1 MADGSYLTTRIS
13 SVAIPRLLFP
23 VEPQPNETLLGFV
36 VRCVERNRLGT
47 PVSFMRAVGLELK
60 AKGDFLNRLQAELPA
75 LAQALSMP
83 VEALHGLWGT
93 QPPTEDRK
101 RRLGGVW
108 LRPALVEQST
118 RRAPPR
124 IDPGEPD
131 DARWMIRPIAFCST
145 RWEMLIDRCP
155 SRWCGKVLTW
165 PRADSL
171 HLCRHCGTPLSSAPR
186 QTIPRQH
193 RDWLQWI
200 MALFSDDESLR
211 QAAVRRVPTSF
222 RVETETEVFELLL
235 AFQHAFKVSA
245 AELSEEVLDD
255 PEDEGDQGDWRHW
268 VAAARFMLEY
278 PRSHWDI
285 LQRRDSDERAAFHLA
300 FKRIAHNSNVP
311 IVRSELNRINLGA
324 GHLPTS
330 AFCRKEP
337 SSPEMPARTA
347 AKELGVTPGALRQL
361 VEAKMLA
368 PLRSRGARR
377 RINFYAAADIDAL
390 KAARR
395 GGMSCSWFRARS
407 ALPEIAIE
415 QLVALGHLAF
425 WKNPTAALL
434 YGDSHL
440 RADMADPTLERIYNL
455 PLPPSADGWI
465 TLDEAFMG
473 VGGREKPWGPILAA
487 WLKGSLPG
495 GLANDAVI
503 GPPILSMSAAVAR
516 SLVMGGPSANP
527 WFSFQPEHYGDLR
540 RNWFSPGETAAYLN
554 CSAVETSFLLEKGH
568 LHPLGGQNRTRF
580 ARSEVEDFA
589 QVWMNTREAAARLGV
604 SPRQVWRELEPYC
617 IRRSLGRGFHKRDE
631 LEPIVELEV
640 EAHRLQAMR
649 PGRSFMSD
657 RQVRC

>member
-1 MADGSYLTTRIS
+1 MADGAYLTIGIAN
-13 SVAIPRLLFP
+13 VPLPRLLFP

-108 LRPALVEQST
+108 LRPALVEQTT
-118 RRAPPR
+118 RRAPPS

-131 DARWMIRPIAFCST
+131 DARWMIRPIMFCST

-155 SRWCGKVLTW
+155 SRWCGKALTW

-171 HLCRHCGTPLSSAPR
+171 HLCRHCGTPLNTAPR

-193 RDWLQWI
+193 RGWLGWI
-200 MALFSDDESLR
+200 ITLFSDDEGLR
-211 QAAVRRVPTSF
+211 QTAVRRVPTSF
-222 RVETETEVFELLL
+222 QVETETEVFELLL

-245 AELSEEVLDD
+245 AELSEEVIDD
-255 PEDEGDQGDWRHW
+255 PDYEGDQGDWRHW

-285 LQRRDSDERAAFHLA
+285 LQKRDSDERAAFHLA

-311 IVRSELNRINLGA
+311 IVRSELIRINLGA
-324 GHLPTS
+324 GHLPIS
-330 AFCRKEP
+330 ALCRNEP
-337 SSPEMPARTA
+337 SSPEMPAHAA

-361 VEAKMLA
+361 VEAKMLT
-368 PLRSRGARR
+368 PRQSRGARR

-390 KAARR
+390 KAARG
-395 GGMSCSWFRARS
+395 GGMSCSRFRIGS

-415 QLVALGHLAF
+415 QLVALSHLAF
-425 WKNPTAALL
+425 HQNPTAALL
-434 YGDSHL
+434 YGDNQL
-440 RADMADPTLERIYNL
+440 RADMADPILARIYNL

-465 TLDEAFMG
+465 TLTEAFMG

-487 WLKGSLPG
+487 WLKGNLPG
-495 GLANDAVI
+495 GLTNDAVI
-503 GPPILSMSAAVAR
+503 GPPLLSMSVAVAR

-527 WFSFQPEHYGDLR
+527 WFSFLPDHYGDLR
-540 RNWFSPGETAAYLN
+540 RDWFSPGETAAYLN
-554 CSAVETSFLLEKGH
+554 CSAVEISFLLEKGH
-568 LHPLGGQNRTRF
+568 LHPLAGQNRTRF
-580 ARSEVEDFA
+580 ARSEIEDFA
-589 QVWMNTREAAARLGV
+589 QAWMNTREASARMGV
-604 SPRQVWRELEPYC
+604 PPKHVWRELEPYC

-640 EAHRLQAMR
+640 EAYRLQAMR
-649 PGRSFMSD
+649 PERSLMND
-657 RQVRC
+657 RRVRF